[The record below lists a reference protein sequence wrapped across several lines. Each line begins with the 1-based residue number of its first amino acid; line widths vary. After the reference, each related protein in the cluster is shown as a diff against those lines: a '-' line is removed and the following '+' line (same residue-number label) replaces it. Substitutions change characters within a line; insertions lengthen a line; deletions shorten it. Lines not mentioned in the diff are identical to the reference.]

1 MNRAGHVRPEGTRQ
15 HGRNPRAIQAL
26 TCALR
31 RVVERLPLVPRGHLS
46 LVPADGSLRR
56 MPATP
61 VWTTAPGW
69 QVRSIGCTSPPGTTV
84 RVVSSPSAPA
94 LAWQPSL
101 WAHEGT
107 VVDVSF
113 CGLERTQLDADCWVD
128 HCPRWMSGS
137 DRAFE
142 DLLRDVAWNQ
152 RRRWMYE
159 REVDEP
165 RLTSWQR
172 IDEQTAV
179 AYQWLEDARASLSTH
194 YEVRFDSAG
203 INLYRDGADSV
214 AWHRDRIPPEIVD
227 PVVALVSLGAPRTFL
242 LRPLGGGR
250 SRAFRL
256 GRGDLLVTGGQT
268 QRRFE
273 HSVPKVRASGPR
285 MSIAFRHGVG

>member
-1 MNRAGHVRPEGTRQ
+1 
-15 HGRNPRAIQAL
+15 
-26 TCALR
+26 
-31 RVVERLPLVPRGHLS
+31 
-46 LVPADGSLRR
+46 
-56 MPATP
+56 
-61 VWTTAPGW
+61 
-69 QVRSIGCTSPPGTTV
+69 
-84 RVVSSPSAPA
+84 
-94 LAWQPSL
+94 
-101 WAHEGT
+101 
-107 VVDVSF
+107 
-113 CGLERTQLDADCWVD
+113 
-128 HCPRWMSGS
+128 
-137 DRAFE
+137 
-142 DLLRDVAWNQ
+142 
-152 RRRWMYE
+152 MYE